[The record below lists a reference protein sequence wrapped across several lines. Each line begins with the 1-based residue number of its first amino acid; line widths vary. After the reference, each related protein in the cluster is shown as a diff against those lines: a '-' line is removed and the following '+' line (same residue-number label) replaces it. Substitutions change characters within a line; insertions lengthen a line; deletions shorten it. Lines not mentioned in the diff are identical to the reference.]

1 MSSSGTTPKG
11 SSKVTSTKADRQ
23 VKAAGRAKV
32 KQSLEEATNHGV
44 DDRQAVVE
52 GRTWKQEVLDA
63 RHEQL
68 AASASDHYQATID
81 RFTHALS
88 TWSDRSATVWL
99 FGESEST
106 PAKFRWSK
114 LIDLSPFTD
123 DGGGQPLYSYSDLLG
138 FESAEVANQW
148 REQASDLFLTVADAC
163 WAYLKGES
171 DEARGVKVSPI
182 DDLGQ
187 FGDVCLVAV
196 LFSFGGYRCQA
207 FAHMDEAYPQRFCI
221 DRIDIGDVVGSEGE
235 LVWDSEQDLLEI
247 EVYKR
252 IRQQADKAYWLQRQ
266 TVRDNETALRDSRV
280 IERKIKN
287 KGLIK

>member
-1 MSSSGTTPKG
+1 MSSNSVTPKG
-11 SSKVTSTKADRQ
+11 KKVTSTKADRQ
-23 VKAAGRAKV
+23 VKAAGRTKV
-32 KQSLEEATNHGV
+32 KQSLEEATNHSV

-99 FGESEST
+99 FGDSEST

-114 LIDLSPFTD
+114 LIDLSPYTN

-138 FESAEVANQW
+138 YDTAEEANEW

-171 DEARGVKVSPI
+171 DQTRGVKVSPI
-182 DDLGQ
+182 DDLGRYS
-187 FGDVCLVAV
+187 DVCLVAI

-207 FAHMDEAYPQRFCI
+207 FAHMDDAYPQNWCI

-235 LVWDSEQDLLEI
+235 LVWDSEQDLIEI

-252 IRQQADKAYWLQRQ
+252 IKVQADKAYKLQRR
-266 TVRDNETALRDSRV
+266 TVLDNERALRDSRA
-280 IERKIKN
+280 IERKIKH